1 MDRVAIVN
9 HSSVQCRACLLDSVK
24 PMALETA
31 VDRLVQRCSAA
42 RSSGTDFPT
51 VWNTILKK
59 NRLVAGN
66 PVQAMEDGKPI
77 LKVLLAS
84 NQYLVCGRDGFCVRK
99 A

>member
-1 MDRVAIVN
+1 
-9 HSSVQCRACLLDSVK
+9 
-24 PMALETA
+24 MALETA
-31 VDRLVQRCSAA
+31 ADRLVQRCSAA
-42 RSSGTDFPT
+42 RSSGADFPT

-66 PVQAMEDGKPI
+66 PVQAIEDGKPV

-84 NQYLVCGRDGFCVRK
+84 NQYLVCGRDGFCVRQAK